1 MITDPANPLARG
13 GVGPNDGAAPVL
25 VRAEEALADERVEIE
40 RQAVLDSGSP
50 AAPSAVVA
58 AHDFR
63 PAPLRFSEIPWRTPL

>member
-25 VRAEEALADERVEIE
+25 VRAEEALTDERVEGE
-40 RQAVLDSGSP
+40 PKAVLDGGSP
-50 AAPSAVVA
+50 AVPSAVVA
-58 AHDFR
+58 ARYFR